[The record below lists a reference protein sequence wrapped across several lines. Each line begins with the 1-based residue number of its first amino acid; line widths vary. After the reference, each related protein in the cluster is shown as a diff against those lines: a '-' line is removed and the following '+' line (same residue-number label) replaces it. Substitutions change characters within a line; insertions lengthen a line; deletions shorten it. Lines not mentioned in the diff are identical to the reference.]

1 MLQRFFAGLLNNMLP
16 RKTKRQIFL
25 VSFAALLKGATTYDR
40 ETFQKLNRVL
50 SLSESNDDK
59 ALGVSVMLS
68 RVIWNG
74 KTTYEICNDNVS
86 EGNFNA
92 DRIAQVMTSL
102 LNSMPRWLKYG
113 QTEEIE
119 KDVTVILNDQ
129 MNLLGV

>member
-1 MLQRFFAGLLNNMLP
+1 MLQRLFAGLLNNMLP

-50 SLSESNDDK
+50 ALSESSDK

-68 RVIWNG
+68 KVIWNG
-74 KTTYEICNDNVS
+74 KTTYEICNDNVN

-113 QTEEIE
+113 QEEEIE